1 MKLFKY
7 FFQFIS
13 IISLFCI
20 FKIIGLK
27 NASRLGGLIG
37 KYIGPFF
44 RSEKIIKRNLEIGL
58 GKIEEKKQKMII
70 DDMWSNIGQ
79 TFAEYVFLKHF
90 RFNNDEQNYVKI
102 NGSEYLQQI
111 KNSNESVIFYSGHFA
126 NFELMAMELDKAG
139 IKCAA
144 IYRPLN
150 NIFLNPIMEYI
161 RIRYQKEDLE

>member
-58 GKIEEKKQKMII
+58 GKIEEKKQKMNI
-70 DDMWSNIGQ
+70 DDMWSNIGH
-79 TFAEYVFLKHF
+79 TFA
-90 RFNNDEQNYVKI
+90 
-102 NGSEYLQQI
+102 
-111 KNSNESVIFYSGHFA
+111 
-126 NFELMAMELDKAG
+126 
-139 IKCAA
+139 
-144 IYRPLN
+144 
-150 NIFLNPIMEYI
+150 
-161 RIRYQKEDLE
+161 

>member
-79 TFAEYVFLKHF
+79 TFENMFF
-90 RFNNDEQNYVKI
+90 
-102 NGSEYLQQI
+102 
-111 KNSNESVIFYSGHFA
+111 
-126 NFELMAMELDKAG
+126 
-139 IKCAA
+139 
-144 IYRPLN
+144 
-150 NIFLNPIMEYI
+150 
-161 RIRYQKEDLE
+161 

>member
-44 RSEKIIKRNLEIGL
+44 RSEKIIKINLEIGL
-58 GKIEEKKQKMII
+58 GKIE
-70 DDMWSNIGQ
+70 
-79 TFAEYVFLKHF
+79 
-90 RFNNDEQNYVKI
+90 
-102 NGSEYLQQI
+102 
-111 KNSNESVIFYSGHFA
+111 
-126 NFELMAMELDKAG
+126 
-139 IKCAA
+139 
-144 IYRPLN
+144 
-150 NIFLNPIMEYI
+150 
-161 RIRYQKEDLE
+161 